1 MRSTKCPIHEMSIH
15 ELGHTKCPFHE
26 VGARSGQ
33 HEVDFHEVGRT
44 QLIQVY
50 FARRI
55 VNYNLIRRKT
65 I

>member
-33 HEVDFHEVGRT
+33 HEVDFHEVG
-44 QLIQVY
+44 
-50 FARRI
+50 
-55 VNYNLIRRKT
+55 KT
-65 I
+65 LCYALKSNNKDKTCDVTR